1 MNTADP
7 AQEVV
12 SIYIEVLKEGFKI
25 TGVASKHIAVM
36 LYTMMKDKKQT
47 KGKTRLTNM
56 LKTGKSLKIFTIKA
70 EDLKKFSQEAKKYGV
85 LYCALADKKNSKIDG
100 LVDILVRE
108 EDASKVNRIAERFN
122 FADVATIEK
131 ELELQKEK
139 ERKEPK
145 QEKTKEKMIADA
157 LFEKPKQVENE
168 IPTPSN
174 KNDTVEKSLSEISS
188 NIKQSDNKNL
198 ENGQKKSV
206 KKELQEIE
214 KELKEKQNNQSEIT
228 RKTVSKYIG
237 YLENT
242 FLFYEAKRYDLK
254 GKKYLTNNSKYY
266 LCDSS
271 FRYAVNGTRNMD
283 YGRVYENIVYLE
295 LRRRGY
301 EVYVGKLYKKEI
313 DFVAKKRDT
322 QIYIQVSDNISDE
335 KNI

>member
-139 ERKEPK
+139 ERSEPK
-145 QEKTKEKMIADA
+145 QQKTKEKMIADA
-157 LFEKPKQVENE
+157 LFEKPKPVENE

-174 KNDTVEKSLSEISS
+174 TNDTEEKSLSEISS
-188 NIKQSDNKNL
+188 NIKQSDNKKL

-214 KELKEKQNNQSEIT
+214 KELKEKQNSQNEIVET
-228 RKTVSKYIG
+228 EKQTDKKEPKHLNEDKAGVIV
-237 YLENT
+237 NT
-242 FLFYEAKRYDLK
+242 KQAKRYKEEKEEKRPKHLK
-254 GKKYLTNNSKYY
+254 TPKH
-266 LCDSS
+266 
-271 FRYAVNGTRNMD
+271 
-283 YGRVYENIVYLE
+283 LE
-295 LRRRGY
+295 TQNR
-301 EVYVGKLYKKEI
+301 
-313 DFVAKKRDT
+313 KKRRNRKRER
-322 QIYIQVSDNISDE
+322 S
-335 KNI
+335 K

>member
-228 RKTVSKYIG
+228 ETEKQTDKKEPKHLNEDKTGIIV
-237 YLENT
+237 NT
-242 FLFYEAKRYDLK
+242 KQAKRFKEEKEEKIPKHLK
-254 GKKYLTNNSKYY
+254 EPKH
-266 LCDSS
+266 
-271 FRYAVNGTRNMD
+271 
-283 YGRVYENIVYLE
+283 LE
-295 LRRRGY
+295 TQNR
-301 EVYVGKLYKKEI
+301 
-313 DFVAKKRDT
+313 KKRRNRKRER
-322 QIYIQVSDNISDE
+322 S
-335 KNI
+335 K

>member
-168 IPTPSN
+168 IPIPSN
-174 KNDTVEKSLSEISS
+174 KNDTEEKNLSEISS

-198 ENGQKKSV
+198 ENEQKKSV

-214 KELKEKQNNQSEIT
+214 KELKEKQNNQNEIVET
-228 RKTVSKYIG
+228 EKQTDKKEPKHLNEDKTGIIV
-237 YLENT
+237 NT
-242 FLFYEAKRYDLK
+242 KQAKRFKEEKEDKRPKHLK
-254 GKKYLTNNSKYY
+254 TPKH
-266 LCDSS
+266 
-271 FRYAVNGTRNMD
+271 
-283 YGRVYENIVYLE
+283 LE
-295 LRRRGY
+295 TQNR
-301 EVYVGKLYKKEI
+301 
-313 DFVAKKRDT
+313 KKRRKRKMER
-322 QIYIQVSDNISDE
+322 SE
-335 KNI
+335 

>member
-139 ERKEPK
+139 KRNEPK
-145 QEKTKEKMIADA
+145 QQKTKEKIIADA
-157 LFEKPKQVENE
+157 LFEKPKPVENE

-174 KNDTVEKSLSEISS
+174 TNDTEEKSLLEISS
-188 NIKQSDNKNL
+188 NIKQSNNKNL

-214 KELKEKQNNQSEIT
+214 KELREKQNSQNEIVET
-228 RKTVSKYIG
+228 EKQTDKKEPKHLNEDKAGIIV
-237 YLENT
+237 NT
-242 FLFYEAKRYDLK
+242 KQAKRY
-254 GKKYLTNNSKYY
+254 
-266 LCDSS
+266 
-271 FRYAVNGTRNMD
+271 
-283 YGRVYENIVYLE
+283 
-295 LRRRGY
+295 
-301 EVYVGKLYKKEI
+301 KEE
-313 DFVAKKRDT
+313 KE
-322 QIYIQVSDNISDE
+322 E
-335 KNI
+335 KNQKHLKRPKHLETQNRNKRRNRKRERSK

>member
-188 NIKQSDNKNL
+188 NIKQSDNKNF

-228 RKTVSKYIG
+228 ETEKQTNKKEPKHLNEDKTGIIV
-237 YLENT
+237 NT
-242 FLFYEAKRYDLK
+242 KQAKRFKEEKEEKKPKHLK
-254 GKKYLTNNSKYY
+254 EPKH
-266 LCDSS
+266 
-271 FRYAVNGTRNMD
+271 
-283 YGRVYENIVYLE
+283 LE
-295 LRRRGY
+295 TQNR
-301 EVYVGKLYKKEI
+301 
-313 DFVAKKRDT
+313 KKRRNRKRER
-322 QIYIQVSDNISDE
+322 S
-335 KNI
+335 K

>member
-228 RKTVSKYIG
+228 ETEKQTDKKEPKHLNEDKTGIIV
-237 YLENT
+237 NT
-242 FLFYEAKRYDLK
+242 KQAKRFKEEKEEKKPKHLK
-254 GKKYLTNNSKYY
+254 EPKLK
-266 LCDSS
+266 
-271 FRYAVNGTRNMD
+271 
-283 YGRVYENIVYLE
+283 IV
-295 LRRRGY
+295 
-301 EVYVGKLYKKEI
+301 KKEETE
-313 DFVAKKRDT
+313 R
-322 QIYIQVSDNISDE
+322 E
-335 KNI
+335 KGVNKNV

>member
-139 ERKEPK
+139 ERNEPK
-145 QEKTKEKMIADA
+145 QQKTKEKMIADA
-157 LFEKPKQVENE
+157 LFEKPKPVENE

-174 KNDTVEKSLSEISS
+174 TNDTEEKSLLEISS
-188 NIKQSDNKNL
+188 NIKQSNNKNL

-214 KELKEKQNNQSEIT
+214 KELREKQNSQNEIVET
-228 RKTVSKYIG
+228 EKQTDKKEPKHLNEDKTGIIV
-237 YLENT
+237 NT
-242 FLFYEAKRYDLK
+242 KQAKRFKEEKEDKRPKHLK
-254 GKKYLTNNSKYY
+254 TPKH
-266 LCDSS
+266 
-271 FRYAVNGTRNMD
+271 
-283 YGRVYENIVYLE
+283 LE
-295 LRRRGY
+295 TQNR
-301 EVYVGKLYKKEI
+301 
-313 DFVAKKRDT
+313 KKRRKRKMER
-322 QIYIQVSDNISDE
+322 SE
-335 KNI
+335 

>member
-139 ERKEPK
+139 ERNEPK
-145 QEKTKEKMIADA
+145 QQKTKEKMIADA
-157 LFEKPKQVENE
+157 LFEKPQPVENE

-174 KNDTVEKSLSEISS
+174 TNDTEEKSLLEISS
-188 NIKQSDNKNL
+188 NIKQSNNKNL

-228 RKTVSKYIG
+228 ETEKQTDKKEPKHLNEDKTGIIV
-237 YLENT
+237 NT
-242 FLFYEAKRYDLK
+242 KQAKRFKEEKEEKKPKHLK
-254 GKKYLTNNSKYY
+254 EPKH
-266 LCDSS
+266 
-271 FRYAVNGTRNMD
+271 
-283 YGRVYENIVYLE
+283 LE
-295 LRRRGY
+295 TQNR
-301 EVYVGKLYKKEI
+301 
-313 DFVAKKRDT
+313 KKRRNRKRER
-322 QIYIQVSDNISDE
+322 S
-335 KNI
+335 K

>member
-122 FADVATIEK
+122 FVDVATIEK

-139 ERKEPK
+139 ERNDPK
-145 QEKTKEKMIADA
+145 QQKTKEKMIADA
-157 LFEKPKQVENE
+157 LFEKPKPIENE

-174 KNDTVEKSLSEISS
+174 TNDTEEKSLLEISS

-198 ENGQKKSV
+198 KKGQKRSV

-214 KELKEKQNNQSEIT
+214 KELKEKQNNQNEKIET
-228 RKTVSKYIG
+228 EKQ
-237 YLENT
+237 
-242 FLFYEAKRYDLK
+242 
-254 GKKYLTNNSKYY
+254 TNNKESKH
-266 LCDSS
+266 LNEDKTGIIVNTKQAKH
-271 FRYAVNGTRNMD
+271 FREEKEEKKPKHLKTPKHLETQNHNKRRN
-283 YGRVYENIVYLE
+283 R
-295 LRRRGY
+295 
-301 EVYVGKLYKKEI
+301 
-313 DFVAKKRDT
+313 KRER
-322 QIYIQVSDNISDE
+322 S
-335 KNI
+335 K

>member
-100 LVDILVRE
+100 LVDVLVRE

-139 ERKEPK
+139 EKNEPK

-157 LFEKPKQVENE
+157 LFEKPKPVENE

-174 KNDTVEKSLSEISS
+174 TNDTEEKNLSEISS
-188 NIKQSDNKNL
+188 NIKQGDNKNL
-198 ENGQKKSV
+198 ENEKRKSV

-214 KELKEKQNNQSEIT
+214 KELKEKQNNQKEIVET
-228 RKTVSKYIG
+228 EKQTDKKEPKHLNEDKTGIMV
-237 YLENT
+237 NT
-242 FLFYEAKRYDLK
+242 KQAKRYKDEKEEKRPKHLK
-254 GKKYLTNNSKYY
+254 TPKH
-266 LCDSS
+266 
-271 FRYAVNGTRNMD
+271 
-283 YGRVYENIVYLE
+283 LE
-295 LRRRGY
+295 TQNR
-301 EVYVGKLYKKEI
+301 K
-313 DFVAKKRDT
+313 KKRNRKRER
-322 QIYIQVSDNISDE
+322 S
-335 KNI
+335 K

>member
-25 TGVASKHIAVM
+25 TGVASKHTAVM

-157 LFEKPKQVENE
+157 LIEKPKQVENE
-168 IPTPSN
+168 IPIPSN
-174 KNDTVEKSLSEISS
+174 KNDTEEKNLSEISS

-198 ENGQKKSV
+198 ENEQKKSV

-214 KELKEKQNNQSEIT
+214 KELKEKQNNQNEIVET
-228 RKTVSKYIG
+228 EKQTDKKEPKHLNEDKTGIIV
-237 YLENT
+237 NT
-242 FLFYEAKRYDLK
+242 KQAKRFKEEKEDKRPKHLK
-254 GKKYLTNNSKYY
+254 TPKH
-266 LCDSS
+266 
-271 FRYAVNGTRNMD
+271 
-283 YGRVYENIVYLE
+283 LE
-295 LRRRGY
+295 TQNR
-301 EVYVGKLYKKEI
+301 
-313 DFVAKKRDT
+313 KKRRKRKMER
-322 QIYIQVSDNISDE
+322 SE
-335 KNI
+335 

>member
-139 ERKEPK
+139 ERNELK
-145 QEKTKEKMIADA
+145 QPKTKEKMIADA
-157 LFEKPKQVENE
+157 LFEKPKPVENE

-174 KNDTVEKSLSEISS
+174 TNDTEEKSLSEISS
-188 NIKQSDNKNL
+188 NIKQSDNKKL

-214 KELKEKQNNQSEIT
+214 KELKEKQNSQNEIVET
-228 RKTVSKYIG
+228 EKQTDKKEPKHLNEDKAGVIV
-237 YLENT
+237 NT
-242 FLFYEAKRYDLK
+242 KQAKRYKEEKEEKRPKHLK
-254 GKKYLTNNSKYY
+254 TPKH
-266 LCDSS
+266 
-271 FRYAVNGTRNMD
+271 
-283 YGRVYENIVYLE
+283 LE
-295 LRRRGY
+295 TQNR
-301 EVYVGKLYKKEI
+301 
-313 DFVAKKRDT
+313 KKRRNRKRER
-322 QIYIQVSDNISDE
+322 S
-335 KNI
+335 K

>member
-174 KNDTVEKSLSEISS
+174 KNDTEEKSLSEISS

-198 ENGQKKSV
+198 ANEQKKSV

-228 RKTVSKYIG
+228 ETEKQTDKKEPKHLNEDKTGIIV
-237 YLENT
+237 NT
-242 FLFYEAKRYDLK
+242 KQAKRFKEEKEEKKPKHLK
-254 GKKYLTNNSKYY
+254 EPKH
-266 LCDSS
+266 
-271 FRYAVNGTRNMD
+271 
-283 YGRVYENIVYLE
+283 LE
-295 LRRRGY
+295 TQNR
-301 EVYVGKLYKKEI
+301 
-313 DFVAKKRDT
+313 KKRRNRKRER
-322 QIYIQVSDNISDE
+322 S
-335 KNI
+335 K

>member
-145 QEKTKEKMIADA
+145 QPKTKEKMIADA
-157 LFEKPKQVENE
+157 LFEKPKPVENE

-174 KNDTVEKSLSEISS
+174 TNDTEEKSLSEISS
-188 NIKQSDNKNL
+188 NIKQNDNKKT
-198 ENGQKKSV
+198 ENAQKKSV

-214 KELKEKQNNQSEIT
+214 KELKEKQNNQNEIVET
-228 RKTVSKYIG
+228 EKQTDKKEPKHLNEEKTGIIV
-237 YLENT
+237 NT
-242 FLFYEAKRYDLK
+242 KQAKRYKEEKEEKRPKHLK
-254 GKKYLTNNSKYY
+254 TPKH
-266 LCDSS
+266 
-271 FRYAVNGTRNMD
+271 
-283 YGRVYENIVYLE
+283 LE
-295 LRRRGY
+295 TQNR
-301 EVYVGKLYKKEI
+301 
-313 DFVAKKRDT
+313 KKRRNRKRER
-322 QIYIQVSDNISDE
+322 S
-335 KNI
+335 K

>member
-139 ERKEPK
+139 ERNELK
-145 QEKTKEKMIADA
+145 QPKTKEKMIADT
-157 LFEKPKQVENE
+157 LFEKPKPVENE

-174 KNDTVEKSLSEISS
+174 TNDTEEKSLSEISS
-188 NIKQSDNKNL
+188 NIKQSDNKKI

-214 KELKEKQNNQSEIT
+214 KELKEKQNSQNEIVET
-228 RKTVSKYIG
+228 EKQTDKKEPKHLNEDKAGVIV
-237 YLENT
+237 NT
-242 FLFYEAKRYDLK
+242 KQAKRYKEEKEEKRPKHLK
-254 GKKYLTNNSKYY
+254 TPKH
-266 LCDSS
+266 
-271 FRYAVNGTRNMD
+271 
-283 YGRVYENIVYLE
+283 LE
-295 LRRRGY
+295 TQNR
-301 EVYVGKLYKKEI
+301 
-313 DFVAKKRDT
+313 KKRRNRKRER
-322 QIYIQVSDNISDE
+322 S
-335 KNI
+335 K

>member
-139 ERKEPK
+139 ERNEPK
-145 QEKTKEKMIADA
+145 QPKTKEKMIADA
-157 LFEKPKQVENE
+157 LFEKPKPVENE

-174 KNDTVEKSLSEISS
+174 TNDTEEKSLSEISS
-188 NIKQSDNKNL
+188 NIKQNDNKKT
-198 ENGQKKSV
+198 ENAQKKSV

-214 KELKEKQNNQSEIT
+214 KELKEKQNNQNEIVET
-228 RKTVSKYIG
+228 EKQTDKKEPKHLNEEKTGIIV
-237 YLENT
+237 NT
-242 FLFYEAKRYDLK
+242 KQAKRYKEEKEEKRPKHLK
-254 GKKYLTNNSKYY
+254 TPKH
-266 LCDSS
+266 
-271 FRYAVNGTRNMD
+271 
-283 YGRVYENIVYLE
+283 LE
-295 LRRRGY
+295 TQNR
-301 EVYVGKLYKKEI
+301 
-313 DFVAKKRDT
+313 KKRRNRKRER
-322 QIYIQVSDNISDE
+322 S
-335 KNI
+335 K

>member
-214 KELKEKQNNQSEIT
+214 KELKEKQNNQREIT
-228 RKTVSKYIG
+228 ETEKQTDKKEPKHLNEDKTGIIV
-237 YLENT
+237 NT
-242 FLFYEAKRYDLK
+242 KQAKRFKEEKEEKKPKHLK
-254 GKKYLTNNSKYY
+254 EPKH
-266 LCDSS
+266 
-271 FRYAVNGTRNMD
+271 
-283 YGRVYENIVYLE
+283 LE
-295 LRRRGY
+295 TQNR
-301 EVYVGKLYKKEI
+301 
-313 DFVAKKRDT
+313 KKRRNRKRER
-322 QIYIQVSDNISDE
+322 S
-335 KNI
+335 K

>member
-214 KELKEKQNNQSEIT
+214 KELKEKQNNQREIT
-228 RKTVSKYIG
+228 ETEKQTDKKEPKHLNEDKTGIIV
-237 YLENT
+237 NT
-242 FLFYEAKRYDLK
+242 KQAKRFKEEKEEKIPKHLK
-254 GKKYLTNNSKYY
+254 EPKH
-266 LCDSS
+266 
-271 FRYAVNGTRNMD
+271 
-283 YGRVYENIVYLE
+283 LE
-295 LRRRGY
+295 TQNR
-301 EVYVGKLYKKEI
+301 
-313 DFVAKKRDT
+313 KKRRNRKRER
-322 QIYIQVSDNISDE
+322 S
-335 KNI
+335 K

>member
-168 IPTPSN
+168 IPIRSN
-174 KNDTVEKSLSEISS
+174 KNDTEEKNRSEISS

-198 ENGQKKSV
+198 ENEQKKSV

-214 KELKEKQNNQSEIT
+214 KELKEKQNNQNEIVET
-228 RKTVSKYIG
+228 EKQTDKKEPKHLNEDKTGIIV
-237 YLENT
+237 NT
-242 FLFYEAKRYDLK
+242 KQAKRFKEEKEDKRPKHLK
-254 GKKYLTNNSKYY
+254 TPKH
-266 LCDSS
+266 
-271 FRYAVNGTRNMD
+271 
-283 YGRVYENIVYLE
+283 LE
-295 LRRRGY
+295 TQNR
-301 EVYVGKLYKKEI
+301 
-313 DFVAKKRDT
+313 KKRRKRKMER
-322 QIYIQVSDNISDE
+322 SE
-335 KNI
+335 

>member
-139 ERKEPK
+139 ERNEPK
-145 QEKTKEKMIADA
+145 QQKTKEKMIADA
-157 LFEKPKQVENE
+157 LFEKPKPVENE

-174 KNDTVEKSLSEISS
+174 TNDTEEKSLSEISS
-188 NIKQSDNKNL
+188 NIKQSDNKKL

-214 KELKEKQNNQSEIT
+214 KELKEKQNSQNEIVET
-228 RKTVSKYIG
+228 EKQTDKKEPKHLNEDKAGVIV
-237 YLENT
+237 NT
-242 FLFYEAKRYDLK
+242 KQAKRYKEEKEEKRPKHLK
-254 GKKYLTNNSKYY
+254 TPKH
-266 LCDSS
+266 
-271 FRYAVNGTRNMD
+271 
-283 YGRVYENIVYLE
+283 LE
-295 LRRRGY
+295 TQNR
-301 EVYVGKLYKKEI
+301 
-313 DFVAKKRDT
+313 KKRRNRKRER
-322 QIYIQVSDNISDE
+322 S
-335 KNI
+335 K

>member
-139 ERKEPK
+139 EKNEPK
-145 QEKTKEKMIADA
+145 QPKTKEKMIADA
-157 LFEKPKQVENE
+157 LFEKPKPVENE

-174 KNDTVEKSLSEISS
+174 TNDTEEKSLSEISS
-188 NIKQSDNKNL
+188 NIKQSDNKKI

-214 KELKEKQNNQSEIT
+214 KELKEKQNSQNEIVET
-228 RKTVSKYIG
+228 EKQTDKKEPKHLNEDKAGVIV
-237 YLENT
+237 NT
-242 FLFYEAKRYDLK
+242 KQAKRYKEEKEEKRPKHLK
-254 GKKYLTNNSKYY
+254 TPKH
-266 LCDSS
+266 
-271 FRYAVNGTRNMD
+271 
-283 YGRVYENIVYLE
+283 LE
-295 LRRRGY
+295 TQNR
-301 EVYVGKLYKKEI
+301 
-313 DFVAKKRDT
+313 KKRRNRKRER
-322 QIYIQVSDNISDE
+322 S
-335 KNI
+335 K

>member
-139 ERKEPK
+139 ERNELK
-145 QEKTKEKMIADA
+145 QPKTKEKMIADA
-157 LFEKPKQVENE
+157 LFEKPKPVENE

-174 KNDTVEKSLSEISS
+174 TNDTEEKSLSEISS
-188 NIKQSDNKNL
+188 NIKQSDNKKI

-214 KELKEKQNNQSEIT
+214 KELKEKQNSQNEIVET
-228 RKTVSKYIG
+228 EKQTDKKEPKHLNEDKAGVIV
-237 YLENT
+237 NT
-242 FLFYEAKRYDLK
+242 KQAKRYKEEKEEKRPKHLK
-254 GKKYLTNNSKYY
+254 TPKH
-266 LCDSS
+266 
-271 FRYAVNGTRNMD
+271 
-283 YGRVYENIVYLE
+283 LE
-295 LRRRGY
+295 TQNR
-301 EVYVGKLYKKEI
+301 
-313 DFVAKKRDT
+313 KKRRNRKRER
-322 QIYIQVSDNISDE
+322 S
-335 KNI
+335 K

>member
-139 ERKEPK
+139 ERNEPK
-145 QEKTKEKMIADA
+145 QQKTKEKMIADA
-157 LFEKPKQVENE
+157 LFEKPKPVENE

-174 KNDTVEKSLSEISS
+174 TNDTEEKSL
-188 NIKQSDNKNL
+188 
-198 ENGQKKSV
+198 
-206 KKELQEIE
+206 
-214 KELKEKQNNQSEIT
+214 
-228 RKTVSKYIG
+228 
-237 YLENT
+237 
-242 FLFYEAKRYDLK
+242 
-254 GKKYLTNNSKYY
+254 
-266 LCDSS
+266 
-271 FRYAVNGTRNMD
+271 
-283 YGRVYENIVYLE
+283 
-295 LRRRGY
+295 
-301 EVYVGKLYKKEI
+301 
-313 DFVAKKRDT
+313 
-322 QIYIQVSDNISDE
+322 
-335 KNI
+335 